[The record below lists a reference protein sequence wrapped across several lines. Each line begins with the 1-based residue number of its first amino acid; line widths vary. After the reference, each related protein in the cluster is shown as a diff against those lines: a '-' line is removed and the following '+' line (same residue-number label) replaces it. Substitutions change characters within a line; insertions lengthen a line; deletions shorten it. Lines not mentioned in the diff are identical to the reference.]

1 MKCCMNHRYID
12 KQEFLQRVDYRIF
25 EKERDQRELERIRQE
40 AERRQNRR

>member
-1 MKCCMNHRYID
+1 MVNRRYID
-12 KQEFLQRVDYRIF
+12 KQEFLHSVDYRIF